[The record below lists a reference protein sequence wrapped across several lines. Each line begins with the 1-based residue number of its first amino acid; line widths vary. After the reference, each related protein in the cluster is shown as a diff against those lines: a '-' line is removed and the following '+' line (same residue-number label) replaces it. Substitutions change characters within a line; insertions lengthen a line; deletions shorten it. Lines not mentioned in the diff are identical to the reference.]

1 MERGHLDFE
10 KFKKES
16 LKNPKIRGEYYC
28 LQPEF
33 ALVRAILRARR
44 EKGLTQKELAERIGS
59 KQAVISR
66 LESGK
71 ANPSLGFIK
80 RLAQALDACLEIR
93 LIYSP

>member
-1 MERGHLDFE
+1 MVRRHLDSDQ
-10 KFKKES
+10 FKEES
-16 LKNPKIRGEYYC
+16 LKNPKIREEYNR

-33 ALVRAILRARR
+33 ALVGAILQARR
-44 EKGLTQKELAERIGS
+44 KRGLTQKELAERIGS

-93 LIYSP
+93 LISSP

>member
-1 MERGHLDFE
+1 MKRDHLDFE

-16 LKNPKIRGEYYC
+16 LKDPKIREEYNR

-33 ALVRAILRARR
+33 ALVQAILRARR
-44 EKGLTQKELAERIGS
+44 VKGLTQREIAEKIGS

-66 LESGK
+66 LESGN

-80 RLAQALDACLEIR
+80 RLVRALDANLEIR
-93 LIYSP
+93 LVPS